1 MGTYNKYGYA
11 AEQVK
16 LNIYQGIKKVFLIS
30 ISLTLI
36 EGVENEGY
44 QRQRNNLGSLS
55 RKNCRPSQ
63 ISTRDQAI
71 HQVDK
76 KKRKETFLLLQ
87 ELLRQ
92 RPVLCNAWR
101 RLKLWNRDRISL
113 RYKPDSRFNF
123 CLTFPFLLTFQTF
136 VINRT
141 PETEAAVILV
151 WINDMKDL
159 WKIQE
164 AAYKTNRSTS
174 LFKTN
179 FISQSSGSALQ

>member
-16 LNIYQGIKKVFLIS
+16 LNISKGIKKMFLIS

-76 KKRKETFLLLQ
+76 KEKRRMLL
-87 ELLRQ
+87 
-92 RPVLCNAWR
+92 
-101 RLKLWNRDRISL
+101 S
-113 RYKPDSRFNF
+113 
-123 CLTFPFLLTFQTF
+123 
-136 VINRT
+136 
-141 PETEAAVILV
+141 
-151 WINDMKDL
+151 
-159 WKIQE
+159 
-164 AAYKTNRSTS
+164 
-174 LFKTN
+174 
-179 FISQSSGSALQ
+179 